1 MDRTAQ
7 SPLWKGTEYCLWT
20 LGFLILGYCT
30 FVWLEGKRYQALG
43 SRELDIRF
51 ARPRDN
57 FKLRPPSQGQLSYAY
72 GSLVGRLEIPRLGLS
87 VIAFEGTDGPVL
99 DRGAGHL
106 IGSALP
112 GDSGNAVFAAHRDT
126 FFRELRNIHKDDVI
140 NAVTSKG
147 TRRYRVES
155 IDIVQPTQT
164 AVLDPTAEPV
174 LTLVTCYPFQY
185 IGNAPQR
192 FIVRARQ
199 VSLSSESSIEPEL
212 RPRPQPA
219 PAAGVA
225 RPTARTAVQ
234 KRVQPS
240 TKVAAQPSRSRKRSN
255 PAAAIKRLFFRNQKQ
270 S

>member
-1 MDRTAQ
+1 MGRTAQ
-7 SPLWKGTEYCLWT
+7 SPIWKGTEYCLWT

-30 FVWLEGKRYQALG
+30 FVWLDAKRYQALG

-112 GDSGNAVFAAHRDT
+112 GDSGKSVFAAHRDT

-185 IGNAPQR
+185 IGNAPKR
-192 FIVRARQ
+192 FIVLARQ
-199 VSLSSESSIEPEL
+199 
-212 RPRPQPA
+212 
-219 PAAGVA
+219 
-225 RPTARTAVQ
+225 
-234 KRVQPS
+234 
-240 TKVAAQPSRSRKRSN
+240 
-255 PAAAIKRLFFRNQKQ
+255 
-270 S
+270 